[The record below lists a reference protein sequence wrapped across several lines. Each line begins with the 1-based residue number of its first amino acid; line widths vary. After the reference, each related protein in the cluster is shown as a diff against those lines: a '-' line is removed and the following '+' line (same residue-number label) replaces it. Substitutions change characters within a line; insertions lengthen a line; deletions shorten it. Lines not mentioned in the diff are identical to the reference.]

1 MSQSNEKWVG
11 GGWSVNKLKWE
22 REREKKKTNFLFHW
36 EIKLEFKNSMM

>member
-11 GGWSVNKLKWE
+11 GGWSVNKLKW
-22 REREKKKTNFLFHW
+22 EREKKKTNFLFHW